1 MSGGS
6 VKHTGDKPYIANA
19 RFTDEI
25 EFYLP
30 KNNAFFKPEFK
41 NKFELRNSMHFNTV
55 YKVNCVK
62 GEYD

>member
-30 KNNAFFKPEFK
+30 KNNAFFKARIQEQI
-41 NKFELRNSMHFNTV
+41 
-55 YKVNCVK
+55 
-62 GEYD
+62 